1 MKHKAVSIL
10 NDLGVKALVQDL
22 LAPGTPLAVLSA
34 QLLYFSEPLW
44 ATSSSEDD
52 VRRWAEL
59 LESVENS
66 QD

>member
-1 MKHKAVSIL
+1 MKQKALSIL

-22 LAPGTPLAVLSA
+22 FAPGTPLAVLSA

-44 ATSSSEDD
+44 AATSSRDE
-52 VRRWAEL
+52 VARWAQL
-59 LESVENS
+59 LESVDNS